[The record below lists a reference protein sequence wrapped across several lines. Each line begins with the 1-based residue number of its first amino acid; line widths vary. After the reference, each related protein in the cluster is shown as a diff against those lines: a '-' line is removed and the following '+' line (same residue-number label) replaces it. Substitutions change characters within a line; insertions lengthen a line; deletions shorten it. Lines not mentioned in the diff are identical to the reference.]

1 MPDGTMVTLRF
12 ADGTTRTMRAVAIAE
27 EIMDGE
33 ESTAMTT
40 GSPLARAL
48 VGRSAGDTITYQSPS
63 GEVRAEVVA
72 IETPA
77 GTS

>member
-1 MPDGTMVTLRF
+1 
-12 ADGTTRTMRAVAIAE
+12 
-27 EIMDGE
+27 
-33 ESTAMTT
+33 MTT
-40 GSPLARAL
+40 GSPLARAV